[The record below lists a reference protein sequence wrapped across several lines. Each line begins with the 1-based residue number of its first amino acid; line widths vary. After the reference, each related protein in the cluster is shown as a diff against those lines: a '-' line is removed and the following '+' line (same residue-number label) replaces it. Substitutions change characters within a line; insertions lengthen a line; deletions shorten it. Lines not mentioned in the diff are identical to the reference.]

1 VFSSGPVKVPDGL
14 AAAFVG
20 GAFGGAELDG
30 ALLGG
35 AVVGV
40 VSAGPVVMAGTVVLV
55 GDDDAFGA
63 AFFTGLAGDALADAD
78 TVGDG
83 GADTDGPAGALD
95 AATGVTPGTWVLNE
109 NSAAR
114 PATVPLRVRT
124 ARRMRPP
131 GAKWLLGSGRRRNGG

>member
-1 VFSSGPVKVPDGL
+1 
-14 AAAFVG
+14 
-20 GAFGGAELDG
+20 
-30 ALLGG
+30 LLGG

-40 VSAGPVVMAGTVVLV
+40 VSAGAAGWV

-63 AFFTGLAGDALADAD
+63 AFFTDLAGDALAEADA
-78 TVGDG
+78 VGDG
-83 GADTDGPAGALD
+83 GADTDGPAGVLD

-124 ARRMRPP
+124 ARRMQPP
-131 GAKWLLGSGRRRNGG
+131 GAKWLPGSGRRRNGG

>member
-1 VFSSGPVKVPDGL
+1 L
-14 AAAFVG
+14 AGALVG
-20 GAFGGAELDG
+20 GAFGGAELAG

-40 VSAGPVVMAGTVVLV
+40 VVAGAAVLV

-63 AFFTGLAGDALADAD
+63 AFFTGLAGDALAEAD

-83 GADTDGPAGALD
+83 GADTDGPVGVLD

-124 ARRMRPP
+124 ARRMQPP